1 MRVAVLFS
9 GGKDSVFAAFFS
21 LFQGWDVSLL
31 TLVPQDDSMMFH
43 RPNVELTSLQAQ
55 ALGLMHRQVNVTNDT
70 ELKVLER
77 ELAAL
82 KPDAIITGA
91 IASEYQKQRIDQ
103 IGYNLKIPTISPLWH
118 KGDTLLQEM
127 CDFFEIY
134 ITTVAAE
141 GLGEEHLGKKFDAE
155 FVAKLKSLGLNP
167 FFEGG
172 EVETFVSDAPF
183 FKSKIA
189 IQKTETNFDGSRGV
203 AKLTGKTIS
212 KHS

>member
-1 MRVAVLFS
+1 MKLGVLFS
-9 GGKDSVFAAFFS
+9 GGKDSVFATFFS

-31 TLVPQDDSMMFH
+31 TLIPQDDSMMFH

-55 ALGLMHRQVNVTNDT
+55 ALDLMHRQINVTNEN
-70 ELKVLER
+70 ELKVLEK

-103 IGYNLKIPTISPLWH
+103 IGYTLGIRTISPLWH
-118 KGDTLLQEM
+118 KGDTLLQEF
-127 CDFFEIY
+127 CDFFEIC

-141 GLGEEHLGKKFDAE
+141 GLGEEYLGKRFDSE
-155 FVAKLKSLGLNP
+155 FVQKLKSLGLNP

-172 EVETFVSDAPF
+172 EGETFVTDAPF

-189 IQKTETNFDGSRGV
+189 ISQIEKKFDGSRGI
-203 AKLTGKTIS
+203 AKLSASIS
-212 KHS
+212 RRS

>member
-1 MRVAVLFS
+1 MRVIVLFS
-9 GGKDSVFAAFFS
+9 GGKDSVFATFFS

-55 ALGLMHRQVNVTNDT
+55 ALGLMHRQVNVTNET

-77 ELAAL
+77 ELATL

-118 KGDTLLQEM
+118 KGDALLQELTE
-127 CDFFEIY
+127 FFEIH
-134 ITTVAAE
+134 ITTVAAQ
-141 GLGEEHLGKKFDAE
+141 GLGEEHLGKKFDSE
-155 FVAKLKSLGLNP
+155 FVQKLQSLGLNP

-172 EVETFVSDAPF
+172 EGETFVSNAPF
-183 FKSKIA
+183 FKSKIE
-189 IQKTETNFDGSRGV
+189 ITGMEKKFDGSRGI
-203 AKLTGKTIS
+203 AKLSGAIS
-212 KHS
+212 RRS

>member
-1 MRVAVLFS
+1 MHAVILFS
-9 GGKDSVFAAFFS
+9 GGKDSLFATFFS
-21 LFQGWDVSLL
+21 LSQGWDVSLL
-31 TLVPQDDSMMFH
+31 TLIPQDDSMMFH

-55 ALGLMHRQVNVTNDT
+55 ALGLIHKSLKVGNEN
-70 ELKVLER
+70 ELKVLEK
-77 ELAAL
+77 ELATL

-103 IGYNLKIPTISPLWH
+103 IGYNIGIRTISPLWH

-141 GLGEEHLGKKFDAE
+141 GLGQECLGKRFDAG
-155 FVAKLKSLGLNP
+155 FVQKLKSLGLNP

-172 EVETFVSDAPF
+172 EGETFVTDAPF
-183 FKSKIA
+183 FKSRIEIA
-189 IQKTETNFDGSRGV
+189 RIDSSFEGTRGI
-203 AKLTGKTIS
+203 AKLIPK
-212 KHS
+212 